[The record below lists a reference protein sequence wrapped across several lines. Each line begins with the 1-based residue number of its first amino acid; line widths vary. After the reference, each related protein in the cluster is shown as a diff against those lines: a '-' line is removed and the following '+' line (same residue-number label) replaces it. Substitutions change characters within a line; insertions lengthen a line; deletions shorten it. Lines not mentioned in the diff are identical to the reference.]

1 MAKEDKV
8 KSPKSKKTKESKT
21 KETKTKDAEAEVVPY
36 EVRMKAVTVISKP
49 MADEKKTKK
58 FYKLV
63 KKAAKEKICRRGVK
77 EVCKGI
83 RQGRKGICIIA
94 GDISPIDVISHMA
107 FYCEEQGV
115 NYIYVPSKVDLGA
128 AAKTK
133 RPTSCVLITPPR
145 ETKDKPWDPT
155 TKEFFAELK
164 EVCIQEMAQVPT

>member
-1 MAKEDKV
+1 MAKEDKE
-8 KSPKSKKTKESKT
+8 KSPKVKKTKT
-21 KETKTKDAEAEVVPY
+21 KEPKDKEVEVEAVPY
-36 EVRMKAVTVISKP
+36 EVRMKAVTIISKP
-49 MADEKKTKK
+49 MADEKKTKN

-63 KKAAKEKICRRGVK
+63 KKAAKDKICRRGVK

-107 FYCEEQGV
+107 YYCEEQGV

-133 RPTSCVLITPPR
+133 RPTSCVLISPPR
-145 ETKDKPWDPT
+145 ETKDFTWDPK
-155 TKEFFAELK
+155 TKALFADLK
-164 EVCIQEMAQVPT
+164 EVCIQEMSQVPKNG

>member
-1 MAKEDKV
+1 MTKEDKG
-8 KSPKSKKTKESKT
+8 KSPKVKKTKESKA
-21 KETKTKDAEAEVVPY
+21 KEVEEVEAVPY

-63 KKAAKEKICRRGVK
+63 KRAAKEKICRRGVK

-133 RPTSCVLITPPR
+133 RPTSCVMITPPR
-145 ETKDKPWDPT
+145 V
-155 TKEFFAELK
+155 TKEKKWDETTEQLFDDLK
-164 EVCIQEMAQVPT
+164 EVCIQEMAQVPTA